1 MPVYSLDDLVPRI
14 SPTAYIH
21 PDAVVIGDV
30 ELGDEASVWPGAVLR
45 ADYGKITIGDRTS
58 VQDGTVVHSTEE
70 WPTVI
75 GVDCVVGHNAHLEGC
90 VVEDRCLIGSG
101 SVVLNRARI
110 GARSVV
116 GAAALVPEG
125 LDVPPDSMALGVP
138 ARVRKVDTAAQQGWI
153 DFAVAEYRAN
163 AQRYRRGLRPYGVDT
178 VSVGGED
185 PAWNRKTR

>member
-75 GVDCVVGHNAHLEGC
+75 GMDCVVGHNAHLEGC

-101 SVVLNRARI
+101 AMVLNRVRI

-116 GAAALVPEG
+116 GAAALVLEG

-138 ARVRKVDTAAQQGWI
+138 ARVRKVDAAAQQGWI
-153 DFAVAEYRAN
+153 DFAGAEYRAN
-163 AQRYRRGLRPYGVDT
+163 TQRYRRGLRRYDVA
-178 VSVGGED
+178 SVPAGGED
-185 PAWNRKTR
+185 PTWTPKTR